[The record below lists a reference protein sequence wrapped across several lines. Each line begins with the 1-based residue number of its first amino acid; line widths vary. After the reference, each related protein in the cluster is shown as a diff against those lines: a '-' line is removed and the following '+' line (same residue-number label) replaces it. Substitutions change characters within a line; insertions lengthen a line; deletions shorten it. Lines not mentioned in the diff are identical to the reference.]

1 MRTIP
6 TIITSGEYNGSPP
19 YGFSAKDASGP
30 TLLDGTEYNAAAI
43 DDFNWGWIQ
52 AALKQAGTTPDG
64 NPETEDASQILD
76 ALARIMSP
84 VGSVFEWNRADDPA
98 TANARVLY
106 VHGQGILRTN
116 YPDIDAACYVGDTRN
131 PTASGFYRAD
141 DAGGAVRNI
150 VGDYLILPDY
160 RGYFPRCID
169 PSGTIDPDSG
179 RWLFDIQQDA
189 FQGHHHA
196 TNAHTGNSL
205 AGSGGTNS
213 DNSAA
218 TVTDPIADASAI
230 TPRTAIETRPKNR
243 ATKYV
248 VRY

>member
-6 TIITSGEYNGSPP
+6 TIITSGEFTGSGP
-19 YGFSAKDASGP
+19 YGYLAKDASGP
-30 TLLDGTEYNAAAI
+30 TLLDGTEYNAASI

-52 AALKQAGTTPDG
+52 AAMKQAGITPDG

-106 VHGQGILRTN
+106 VHGQGISRSA
-116 YPDIDAACYVGDTRN
+116 YPDLDAACYVGSVRN
-131 PTASGFYRAD
+131 PTASGFYRAND
-141 DAGGAVRNI
+141 SGGVDRNI
-150 VGDYLILPDY
+150 NGGYLILPDY
-160 RGYFPRCID
+160 RGYFPRCIGGVD
-169 PSGTIDPDSG
+169 PVPG
-179 RWLFDIQQDA
+179 RSLFDIQGDM
-189 FQGHHHA
+189 FQGHGHW
-196 TNAHTGNSL
+196 TNAWGRTDVSITSGTGKAANDSST
-205 AGSGGTNS
+205 AVVTTPTNDGTNG
-213 DNSAA
+213 
-218 TVTDPIADASAI
+218 
-230 TPRTAIETRPKNR
+230 TPRIGIETRPKNR